1 MSPSERVFVQRAKSI
16 SPLNA
21 HLKIRPLLLDFVA
34 MTMTMLGF
42 WLLHSLSI
50 SRAPNQP
57 TCVISSTAVI
67 AVAVAVALAVDVDVD
82 VACTIDRT
90 STFSWMIIVEIIIR

>member
-1 MSPSERVFVQRAKSI
+1 MSPSESVFVQRAKSI

-34 MTMTMLGF
+34 MTMTMAMLGF

-67 AVAVAVALAVDVDVD
+67 AVAVALAVDVD

>member
-1 MSPSERVFVQRAKSI
+1 MT
-16 SPLNA
+16 
-21 HLKIRPLLLDFVA
+21 

-67 AVAVAVALAVDVDVD
+67 AVAVAVAVALAVDVDVD